1 MPEQLHSARLAS
13 TLRPLGTGMNW
24 ESGGVINIRVW
35 DFSSDIYL
43 IQSGKKKTALL
54 LVNKREVFF
63 FFFFLLK
70 AQA

>member
-1 MPEQLHSARLAS
+1 MPEQPHSARLAS
-13 TLRPLGTGMNW
+13 TLRSLGTGMNW
-24 ESGGVINIRVW
+24 VSGGVINIRVV

-43 IQSGKKKTALL
+43 IQKGKKKTPLF
-54 LVNKREVFF
+54 LVNKCVV